1 MKKSIQNISH
11 PENTPGEGEARSRRE
26 SLQGTLP
33 GALFL
38 LFLILLLPALF
49 RIQSESR
56 LLGMEEENQR
66 LHREL
71 ASLENRMQELEGSLE
86 ETERFEIWTRHLAEL
101 APLDD
106 AALEGGVGGP
116 GLPGFEDVASTLAR
130 KLEGLLG
137 RAHVLK
143 QSAEEVYGELLDSRE
158 ELSRIPSIWPLL
170 KGRTTSR
177 YGRRIDPFTGKPSF
191 HRGLDLGAPKGTPI
205 FSTADGRVRKVRYS
219 NVHFGNTVEV
229 DHGNGFVTRYAHCDR
244 IEVSK
249 GQKVA
254 RGDVIAG
261 VGSTGHS
268 TAPHLHYEVIRDDKA
283 MNPRDF
289 ILARDFVVD

>member
-1 MKKSIQNISH
+1 SH

-268 TAPHLHYEVIRDDKA
+268 TAPHLHYEVIRDDISL
-283 MNPRDF
+283 NPRDF

>member
-268 TAPHLHYEVIRDDKA
+268 TAPHLHYEVIRDDISL
-283 MNPRDF
+283 NPRDF